1 MKIVQ
6 GDEQPISE
14 STSVREG
21 TLRKTHLLTG
31 DVGSPGNFRFGLGHQ
46 IGDFFSPRH
55 RHNFDQWRFQLE
67 GTATFDRNG
76 TMKPGTL
83 GYFPEGA
90 YYGPQ
95 ASREAGIC
103 AVVQFG
109 GPSGSGYLSKEQVY
123 AASTALKAF
132 GRFEKGV
139 FHRNPDVPPQKG
151 VTEKKTLD
159 AFQATWEFAS
169 QRPMVYPKPQYAD
182 PILMDTGHY
191 RWMPLDGAP
200 GVEEK
205 SYGTFTDCAIR
216 SASYKLDAGAAFAAT
231 GRGLYLVLSGR
242 GSIGSDPF
250 RRMTAVYLASGE
262 SATFVADETSEMIL
276 LGLPEIERMRTYL
289 PGLEDADAEDL
300 AEV

>member
-14 STSVREG
+14 SQSVREG
-21 TLRKTHLLTG
+21 TLRKTHLLAG
-31 DVGSPGNFRFGLGHQ
+31 DEGSPGNFRFGLGHQ
-46 IGDFFSPRH
+46 VGDFFSPRH
-55 RHNFDQWRFQLE
+55 HHNFDQWRFQLE
-67 GTATFDRNG
+67 GNATFDKNG
-76 TMKPGTL
+76 TLKPGSL

-95 ASREAGIC
+95 ASKEAGIC

-123 AASTALKAF
+123 AASQGLRKF

-139 FHRNPDVPPQKG
+139 FHRDPAVPGEKG
-151 VTEKKTLD
+151 VTEKKALD
-159 AFQATWEFAS
+159 SFQATWEFAS
-169 QRPMVYPKPQYAD
+169 KRPMVYPKPQYAD
-182 PILMDTGHY
+182 PILMDTQNY

-205 SYGTFTDCAIR
+205 SYGTFTDCTIR
-216 SASYKLDAGAAFAAT
+216 SASYKLDPGATFTAT
-231 GRGLYLVLSGR
+231 GRGIYFVQSGR
-242 GSIGSDPF
+242 GSVDGQPY
-250 RRMTAVYLASGE
+250 RRLTAIYLETGE
-262 SATFVADETSEMIL
+262 SATFKAEETSEMIL
-276 LGLPEIERMRTYL
+276 LGLPEIARMRTHI
-289 PGLEDADAEDL
+289 PELEAADEDL